1 MLHRKDLKK
10 RDMTERRTNVG
21 HLM

>member
-10 RDMTERRTNVG
+10 LDITEYRTNVQ
-21 HLM
+21 HIM